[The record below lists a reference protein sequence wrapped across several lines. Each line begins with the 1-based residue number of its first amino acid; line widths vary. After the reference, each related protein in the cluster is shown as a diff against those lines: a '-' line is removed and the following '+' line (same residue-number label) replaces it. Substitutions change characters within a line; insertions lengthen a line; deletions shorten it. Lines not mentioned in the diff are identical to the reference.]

1 MVLLLSK
8 LPAMINVFYYYYYL
22 FYTKVLPDNQP
33 HSTVIFTLSFTFS
46 LIINC
51 IINVVLAYSLDTSL
65 KKWEMIGIFAFIAL
79 LMYLAYY
86 RNGKGKRIVTEK
98 PILFNSNRISIVL
111 TALLFLLGILA
122 LFLQADIT
130 KNILDAK

>member
-1 MVLLLSK
+1 M
-8 LPAMINVFYYYYYL
+8 MNVFYYYYYL

-46 LIINC
+46 LIING
-51 IINVVLAYSLDTSL
+51 IVNVVFAYLFGVSLR
-65 KKWEMIGIFAFIAL
+65 KWEMIGIFAVITL

-86 RNGKGKRIVTEK
+86 RSGKGRKIVTEK
-98 PILFNSNRISIVL
+98 PKLFNSNKISIIL

-130 KNILDAK
+130 KSILDAR

>member
-1 MVLLLSK
+1 
-8 LPAMINVFYYYYYL
+8 MIDVFYYYYYL

-33 HSTVIFTLSFTFS
+33 HSTVIFTLSFTLS

-51 IINVVLAYSLDTSL
+51 IVNVALAYVLNVSLR
-65 KKWEMIGIFAFIAL
+65 KWEMIGIFAFITL

-86 RNGKGKRIVTEK
+86 RNGKGKRIVKEEPK
-98 PILFNSNRISIVL
+98 LFKSNGVSIVL
-111 TALLFLLGILA
+111 TALLFFIGILT

-130 KNILDAK
+130 KSILTK